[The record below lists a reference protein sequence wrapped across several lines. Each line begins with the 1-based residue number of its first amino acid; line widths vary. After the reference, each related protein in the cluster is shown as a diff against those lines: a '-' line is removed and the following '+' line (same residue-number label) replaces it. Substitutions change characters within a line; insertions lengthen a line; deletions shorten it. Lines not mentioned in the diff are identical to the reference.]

1 MARFA
6 TRKTESVTA
15 MKTKTVNL
23 AGGEAYKQTPK
34 TELVSLLLTNMV
46 KDQFYRPTE
55 DTLARMRE
63 LIGGIKDK
71 KFIAK
76 ALIYA
81 RRECGMRSI
90 THVGAAELA
99 QYASGQ
105 EWGARFYNR
114 VINRV
119 DDISEIVA
127 YWLNTLKGKPTLTS
141 AMKHGFSGAF
151 ARFNAYQLAK
161 YRGEGKDPSLV
172 DVVNMVHPIA
182 TNSEQ
187 NMVEVDRKE
196 YIKVLKTKKGVDA
209 KSKLRRVSK
218 LTGKT
223 VKIHALE
230 ALMIGMLISKD
241 TWESKLTQ
249 AGQKAETEEQKEE
262 FKADAWKEL
271 ISERKLGYFAL
282 LRNLRNIKEQA
293 PEMLG
298 DALEMLVD
306 KKLIKKSLVLPYRF
320 ATAYDQFDSSDASD
334 RKIMS
339 ALSKALDISC
349 ENVVEFAE
357 GKTCVMIDV
366 SGSMSA
372 MPYSHRSDGR
382 TENGTPGK
390 QAALFGSILAKANNA
405 DIVLFDGSARMLSY
419 DLDMPVL
426 KLSAHIQTY
435 MRGGSTSFHAPF
447 KLITGNKRKYDR
459 IIILSDMQ
467 GWMLGVD
474 GYNGCGSWSDGYGY
488 SYSQTNLPKLTLET
502 YKKMTGSDPYV
513 YSFDVAGYGT
523 MQFPQDKV
531 FCLAGLSEKVFSV
544 MQLLEKDPNAILA
557 EIEKVEL

>member
-71 KFIAK
+71 KFVAK

-99 QYASGQ
+99 QYASGKD
-105 EWGARFYNR
+105 WGAPFYDK

-119 DDISEIVA
+119 DDMSEIVA
-127 YWLNTLKGKPTLTS
+127 YWLNTLKGKSTLTS
-141 AMKHGFSGAF
+141 AMKNGLSKAF

-182 TNSEQ
+182 VNREQ
-187 NMVEVDRKE
+187 NMVDVDRKE
-196 YIKVLKTKKGVDA
+196 YIAILKTKKSAEA
-209 KSKLRRVSK
+209 KRKLRRVSK

-223 VKIHALE
+223 VSINALE
-230 ALMIGMLISKD
+230 ALMIGMLTSTD

-249 AGQKAETEEQKEE
+249 AGQKAETEEQKDE

-271 ISERKLGYFAL
+271 ISEKKIGYMAL
-282 LRNLRNIKEQA
+282 LRNLRNISEQA
-293 PEMLG
+293 PDML
-298 DALEMLVD
+298 DAALKMLVD
-306 KKLIKKSLVLPYRF
+306 EKLIKKSLVLPYRF
-320 ATAYDQFDSSDASD
+320 ATAYDQFTGDDAAS
-334 RKIMS
+334 RKIRN

-349 ENVVEFAE
+349 ANVVEFAA

-366 SGSMSA
+366 SGSMSS
-372 MPYSHRSDGR
+372 MPYRRDGR

-390 QAALFGSILAKANNA
+390 QAALFGAILAKANNA
-405 DIVLFDGSARMLSY
+405 DIIMFDGSARMLNY
-419 DLDMPVL
+419 DLDTTAL
-426 KLSAHIQTY
+426 KLSAEIQTY

-447 KLITGNKRKYDR
+447 KLITANKRKYDR

-467 GWMLGVD
+467 AWMLGVD
-474 GYNGCGSWSDGYGY
+474 GYSGCGSWSDNYGY
-488 SYSQTNLPKLTLET
+488 RGSQTNLPKLTLST
-502 YKKMTGSDPYV
+502 YKVVTGADPYV

-531 FCLAGLSEKVFSV
+531 FCVAGLSEKVFEV
-544 MQLLEKDPNAILA
+544 MKQLEKDPDAMLKAI
-557 EIEKVEL
+557 ESVEL

>member
-6 TRKTESVTA
+6 TRKTESVTV

-105 EWGARFYNR
+105 DWGASFYNR

-119 DDISEIVA
+119 DDMSEIVA

-182 TNSEQ
+182 TNAEQ
-187 NMVEVDRKE
+187 NMVDVDRKE
-196 YIKVLKTKKGVDA
+196 YAAVLKIKKSVAA
-209 KSKLRRVSK
+209 KSKLRRVEK

-230 ALMIGMLISKD
+230 ALMIGMLHSTD

-249 AGQKAETEEQKEE
+249 AGQKAETEEEKET

-293 PEMLG
+293 PEMLN

-320 ATAYDQFDSSDASD
+320 ATAYDQFDGSDAD
-334 RKIMS
+334 TRKIRN

-349 ENVVEFAE
+349 SNVVDFAS
-357 GKTCVMIDV
+357 GRTCVMLDV
-366 SGSMSA
+366 SGSMSS
-372 MPYSHRSDGR
+372 MPYRSDGR

-405 DIVLFDGSARMLSY
+405 DIVIFDGSARSFNY
-419 DLDMPVL
+419 DLETPVL
-426 KLSAHIQTY
+426 KISEEIQTY

-467 GWMLGVD
+467 AWMLGVD
-474 GYNGCGSWSDGYGY
+474 GYNGCGFWSDNYGY
-488 SYSQTNLPKLTLET
+488 RGSQTNLPKLTLET

-523 MQFPQDKV
+523 MQFPQDRV
-531 FCLAGLSEKVFSV
+531 FCIAGLSERIFEV
-544 MQLLEKDPNAILA
+544 MKQLEKDPNAMLA

>member
-6 TRKTESVTA
+6 IRKTESVTV

-105 EWGARFYNR
+105 EWGASFYDR

-119 DDISEIVA
+119 DDMSEIVA
-127 YWLNTLKGKPTLTS
+127 YWLNTLKGKSTLTS
-141 AMKHGFSGAF
+141 AMKNGMSKAF

-172 DVVNMVHPIA
+172 DVVNMVHPVA

-196 YIKVLKTKKGVDA
+196 YIEVLKTKKSVDA

-223 VKIHALE
+223 IKIHALE
-230 ALMIGMLISKD
+230 ALMIGMLHSTD
-241 TWESKLTQ
+241 TWEAKLTQ
-249 AGQKAETEEQKEE
+249 AGQKADTEEQKEE

-271 ISERKLGYFAL
+271 ISERKLGYMAL
-282 LRNLRNIKEQA
+282 MRNLRNIKEQA
-293 PEMLG
+293 PEMLNE
-298 DALEMLVD
+298 ALEMLVD

-320 ATAYDQFDSSDASD
+320 ATAYDQFDASDALD
-334 RKIMS
+334 RKILS
-339 ALSKALDISC
+339 AISKALDISC
-349 ENVVEFAE
+349 ENVVEFAA

-366 SGSMSA
+366 SGSMSS
-372 MPYSHRSDGR
+372 MPYRVDGR
-382 TENGTPGK
+382 LENGTPGK

-405 DIVLFDGSARMLSY
+405 DIIVFDGSARMLSY

-435 MRGGSTSFHAPF
+435 IRGGSTSFHAPF
-447 KLITGNKRKYDR
+447 TLITGNKRKYDR

-474 GYNGCGSWSDGYGY
+474 GYSGCGSWEDSGRQL
-488 SYSQTNLPKLTLET
+488 SRSITNLPKLTLET
-502 YKKMTGSDPYV
+502 YKTVTDSDPYV
-513 YSFDVAGYGT
+513 YSFDLSGYGSL
-523 MQFPQDKV
+523 QFPESKV
-531 FCLAGLSEKVFSV
+531 FCVSGISEQIFSV
-544 MQLLEKDPNAILA
+544 MQKLEKDPNAMLT
-557 EIEKVEL
+557 EIERVEL